1 MFVVSVDFQDVSF
14 GLVPQSARVW
24 LPDPEEVWR
33 SAELTRAFTPGDQVL
48 SLRLEDGSVR
58 DRQCIGNVMQ
68 NRPSCRIKLLLEYFT
83 GLC

>member
-1 MFVVSVDFQDVSF
+1 MICVLSIQVKVCFIGVSVAFQDVYF

-58 DRQCIGNVMQ
+58 DRQWIGN
-68 NRPSCRIKLLLEYFT
+68 
-83 GLC
+83 LCKIDHAE